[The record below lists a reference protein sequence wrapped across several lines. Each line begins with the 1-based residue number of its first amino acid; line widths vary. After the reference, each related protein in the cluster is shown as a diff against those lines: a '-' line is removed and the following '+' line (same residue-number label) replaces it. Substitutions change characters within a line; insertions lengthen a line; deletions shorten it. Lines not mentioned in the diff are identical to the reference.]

1 MLIRGR
7 CHGSRILGQ
16 RFRPVTHRHES
27 WIRPNESPRLRPLPR
42 IQDSCPRPVPLGA
55 VDTDPGFAPALGSTR
70 GRHGGSRIP
79 SRGWPRPNR
88 HGESWNRRNRSGPSI
103 CWRESRIPANK
114 STGAASPQRILDSR
128 QQIDRGCIAA
138 TNPGFPPT
146 DRRRGLYRNGSRIR
160 ADGSRRARSC
170 ARILDPL
177 KEIEAP
183 GAITAVPGFVRTNP
197 GITFVAVNPRSVPTD
212 GRRVDHHEESRI
224 RPDEWR
230 RWIRGRES
238 WVCADGYRRRRASR
252 RFQDSRSRMAPVDPG
267 RRILEPPQRIRAGE
281 SLQRFQDSPPRTRD
295 SAATSANPGTMP
307 TDASWRNASTD
318 ARLPSADGPSRTAAE
333 NPGSV
338 LMEL

>member
-1 MLIRGR
+1 MSIRGR
-7 CHGSRILGQ
+7 CHGSRIRGQ
-16 RFRPVTHRHES
+16 RFRPATRRHES
-27 WIRPNESPRLRPLPR
+27 WIRGNKSPHLRPLPR
-42 IQDSCPRPVPLGA
+42 IQNSCPCPAPLGA
-55 VDTDPGFAPALGSTR
+55 VDTDPGFVPALGSTR
-70 GRHGGSRIP
+70 GHHDGSRIP

-88 HGESWNRRNRSGPSI
+88 HGESWNRRNGSGPSD
-103 CWRESRIPANK
+103 SQAGIP
-114 STGAASPQRILDSR
+114 DSR
-128 QQIDRGCIAA
+128 QQIDRGCTAA

-146 DRRRGLYRNGSRIR
+146 DRRQGLYRNESQIR
-160 ADGSRRARSC
+160 ADGSRCARSC

-197 GITFVAVNPRSVPTD
+197 GITFVATNPGSVPTD

-238 WVCADGYRRRRASR
+238 WVCADGCRRRRASR
-252 RFQDSRSRMAPVDPG
+252 RFQDSCSRMAPVDPG
-267 RRILEPPQRIRAGE
+267 RRIPEPTQRIRVGE

-318 ARLPSADGPSRTAAE
+318 PGFPPADGPSRTAAE

>member
-1 MLIRGR
+1 MSIRGR

-16 RFRPVTHRHES
+16 RFRPAARRHES
-27 WIRPNESPRLRPLPR
+27 WIRPNESPHLRPLPR
-42 IQDSCPRPVPLGA
+42 IQDSCPRPAPFGA
-55 VDTDPGFAPALGSTR
+55 VDTDPGFVPALGSTR

-88 HGESWNRRNRSGPSI
+88 HGESWNRRDGSGPS
-103 CWRESRIPANK
+103 
-114 STGAASPQRILDSR
+114 DSQAGIQDYR
-128 QQIDRGCIAA
+128 QQIDRGCTTA

-146 DRRRGLYRNGSRIR
+146 DRRRGIYRNESQIR

-177 KEIEAP
+177 KEIGAP
-183 GAITAVPGFVRTNP
+183 GAITTVPGFVRTNP
-197 GITFVAVNPRSVPTD
+197 GITSVAANPGS
-212 GRRVDHHEESRI
+212 GRPVDHHEESRI

-238 WVCADGYRRRRASR
+238 WVCADGCRRRRASR
-252 RFQDSRSRMAPVDPG
+252 RIRDSRSRMAPAKPS

-295 SAATSANPGTMP
+295 SVAASANPGTMP

-318 ARLPSADGPSRTAAE
+318 PGFPPADGPSRTAAE